1 MDIREPSR
9 VAPGDDFLLFA
20 KYRCVFEPWNSG
32 YELGCCQASLTKGL
46 VSTVLRPGPWSASV
60 DPPIFSQPRAV
71 ESSSRRRALGGVLY
85 SARWKGALSAGGRL
99 TAVALPTAT
108 LASPGSAETALA
120 IALALLTVALWWV
133 ALQIAFRATFP
144 VLGPAVA
151 AALGTALGLVL
162 VSALALWIPQ
172 FHVSPLKLL
181 EAAGLIFLFTT
192 GWESLVRKRLA
203 RRQKVL
209 VLGTTDV
216 ASDVAE
222 EAKRAG
228 NGGFEVI
235 GVVADEDWWRDP
247 LPPLLGSLSD
257 LADVVDAQHPDL
269 VVLADADPGP
279 AVERL
284 LETSWQRF
292 RVVGVSHFFEHA
304 FGRVPLAHI
313 NPAWFMSILH
323 LRQPSYAGWSK
334 RVFDVTVALIGFV
347 VAAPL
352 FVLVAIAVR
361 LSGKPVLFRQTRLG
375 ERGKTFEM
383 YKFRTMIP
391 AGEAAG
397 TARWAAKGDPRV
409 TRVGR
414 VLRRT
419 RLDELPQLWNTLRGE
434 MSIVGPRPERP
445 EFVRVLEERVPFWNR
460 RHLVKPGLTGWAQV
474 RCGYAA
480 DCVGTAEKLSYDLW
494 YVRHRTLLLDA
505 AICARTFLTLVSGA
519 GAR

>member
-1 MDIREPSR
+1 
-9 VAPGDDFLLFA
+9 V
-20 KYRCVFEPWNSG
+20 V
-32 YELGCCQASLTKGL
+32 
-46 VSTVLRPGPWSASV
+46 
-60 DPPIFSQPRAV
+60 
-71 ESSSRRRALGGVLY
+71 
-85 SARWKGALSAGGRL
+85 
-99 TAVALPTAT
+99 
-108 LASPGSAETALA
+108 
-120 IALALLTVALWWV
+120 
-133 ALQIAFRATFP
+133 
-144 VLGPAVA
+144 
-151 AALGTALGLVL
+151 
-162 VSALALWIPQ
+162 VSALAVWIPELD
-172 FHVSPLKLL
+172 VSPLVLL
-181 EAAGLIFLFTT
+181 EVAGLIFLFTT
-192 GWESLVRKRLA
+192 AWETLVQKLLA

-209 VLGTTDV
+209 ILGTTHV

-222 EAKRAG
+222 EAERAG
-228 NGGFEVI
+228 PGCFEVI
-235 GVVADEDWWRDP
+235 GVVADGGQSRDS
-247 LPPLLGSLSD
+247 LPPLLGNLGD
-257 LADVVDAQHPDL
+257 LADVVDAQQPDL
-269 VVLADADPGP
+269 VVLAETDPGP

-284 LETSWQRF
+284 LETSWRRF

-313 NPAWFMSILH
+313 SPAWFMSVLH

-334 RVFDVTVALIGFV
+334 RAFDVSVALIGLV
-347 VAAPL
+347 VTAPI

-361 LSGKPVLFRQTRLG
+361 LSGKPVVFKQTRLG

-414 VLRRT
+414 VLRRS

-445 EFVRVLEERVPFWNR
+445 EFIRVLEASVPFWNR
-460 RHLVKPGLTGWAQV
+460 RLLVKPGVTGWAQV

-480 DCVGTAEKLSYDLW
+480 DCDGTAEKLSYDLW
-494 YVRHRTLLLDA
+494 YVRHRTLLLDV
-505 AICARTFLTLVSGA
+505 AICAKTFLTLVSGA